1 MRKLALTFAL
11 AGAAFAVPFVPAQA
25 GAIKPA
31 PLSAAAEET
40 NLVEPVHCR
49 PGWAHHS
56 SFRFPDGC
64 ERRVYRSYR
73 YAPYYYHPHV
83 YPHAYGYYAPGVT
96 FGFSVGPRHHWH
108 W

>member
-11 AGAAFAVPFVPAQA
+11 TGAALALPLVPAQA
-25 GAIKPA
+25 GAIRPA
-31 PLSAAAEET
+31 ALGAAADET
-40 NLVEPVHCR
+40 NLVETVHCR

-64 ERRVYRSYR
+64 ERRVYRGYYYS
-73 YAPYYYHPHV
+73 PYYA
-83 YPHAYGYYAPGVT
+83 YPPYPYGYYYAPGVT
-96 FGFSVGPRHHWH
+96 FGFSFGPHRHWH